1 MDGGKLVFQKND
13 TRVPW
18 RFYKRMHQFWEIA
31 GNDVLLAIVG
41 ATIGK
46 VAMVPQKM
54 NRFTLQRSVAVLRGK
69 RNVLENKFL
78 FLYFCSEPFKIKLW
92 QRVNQTAQP
101 GIYLDEIAKIL
112 VPIPPFKEQLD
123 IYNAF
128 SAVDIRIQNEEQY
141 LAKLKLQKKGLM
153 HDLLTGK
160 VRVKVDSREEET
172 PL

>member
-78 FLYFCSEPFKIKLW
+78 FLYIFAVNPSKLSFGSE
-92 QRVNQTAQP
+92 
-101 GIYLDEIAKIL
+101 
-112 VPIPPFKEQLD
+112 
-123 IYNAF
+123 
-128 SAVDIRIQNEEQY
+128 
-141 LAKLKLQKKGLM
+141 
-153 HDLLTGK
+153 
-160 VRVKVDSREEET
+160 
-172 PL
+172 